1 MTAWIPATSFLQLSM
16 FVHVSIFSMLVS
28 KYLVSLLVGTENFL
42 CLSIVSSFSFSRYCK
57 HEINSMYVQVFFFCV
72 CSTFQKL
79 RVGENFRRI
88 VGVPSNALLVFAYN

>member
-42 CLSIVSSFSFSRYCK
+42 CLSIVSSFPFSRYCK

-88 VGVPSNALLVFAYN
+88 VGGPSYDVLLISL